1 MNTRNT
7 LRPNRR
13 NFLAGTGAAATAAIV
28 PSLTAG
34 PVAAAPASPTGPTR
48 DDTPDRV
55 YRVDGLSG
63 SAEIRVDSAGVPHI
77 SAEQHYDAFFAQG
90 FNAAR
95 DRLFQIDLWRKRG
108 LGRLAA
114 SFGPA
119 FVDQDAA
126 NRRFMYRGSMS
137 QEWLAYGSDAKRI
150 AESYAAGINAYI
162 AAAEQDSSLLPWEF
176 EFLGY
181 RPENWEPEDVVRVRS
196 HAIAGNLTSEVER
209 AYFVR
214 DFGFQYEDIRSP
226 LAADWQTAIP
236 DGLDLDLLPDDP
248 EELLSV
254 YALATAGVEFREEDL
269 QAVEFGAPSLSGHT
283 VQRGEAA
290 ANGSSAVGGEQ
301 AGDGAGTRS
310 PYRRPKEGSNTWAV
324 APEHT
329 ATEGP
334 LIASD
339 PHRGQGVPSLRYI
352 AHLSAPGMN
361 VIGAGEPG
369 LPGVSLGHN
378 ETIAFGLTIFDMDQ
392 EDLYVY
398 ETNPDNANE
407 YRYQDRWVPME
418 VEQAEIEV
426 RDGEPVVVDLKFT
439 RHGPVI
445 YEDEE
450 RGVAFAV
457 RTAWSAPGT
466 GAYFGSVEY
475 MRAQNWD
482 EFLAAMNRW
491 GAPGENQQYAD
502 VEGNIGWKP
511 GGKAPVRENW
521 DGLLP
526 VPGDGRYEWDGFYSM
541 DKLPVNFNPDRGWL
555 QTNNEMRLFDDF
567 ENGPQDEY
575 VERKIGF
582 EALQTARATRTREL
596 LAEVED
602 ATVESMNELWR
613 DRLSVPARSIIAE
626 IGGVSTDDEDVQQ
639 AIELLQDWD
648 YQMVND
654 SAAAALFDVWTALH
668 GASGVGEGFLGQA
681 LVSAAVTDPDAA
693 ERIGVPH
700 ETVVPEMVASP
711 EEWFTGDVVAKRDQA
726 IVTSLRDAVDKLTED
741 QGADPAQWRYGAY
754 NQQELRHA
762 LSDLV
767 DFRTR
772 RQIDIGPEERYVVNN
787 TIADEG
793 ASWRYIAEPGN
804 WDQAVAMNN
813 PGQSGDPESPYYDN
827 LFTQWA
833 EGETFPLHFSDDS
846 VRENTELLIWLQ
858 PS

>member
-1 MNTRNT
+1 MNKSDDV
-7 LRPNRR
+7 RPSRR
-13 NFLAGTGAAATAAIV
+13 TFLTGTGALAAAAV
-28 PSLTAG
+28 APS
-34 PVAAAPASPTGPTR
+34 VAASPASAAPAGSTAQE
-48 DDTPDRV
+48 TPDHV

-63 SAEIRVDSAGVPHI
+63 PAEIRVDSAGVPHI
-77 SAEQHYDAFFAQG
+77 AAEHHYDAFFAQG

-137 QEWLAYGSDAKRI
+137 QEWLAYGNDAQRI

-162 AAAEQDSSLLPWEF
+162 AAAEQDTSLLPWEF

-181 RPENWEPEDVVRVRS
+181 SPERWEPEDVVRVRS
-196 HAIAGNLTSEVER
+196 HAIAGNLTGEVER

-226 LAADWQTAIP
+226 LAAGWQTAIP
-236 DGLDLDLLPDDP
+236 EGLNLDLLPDDP
-248 EELLSV
+248 DELLSV
-254 YALATAGVEFREEDL
+254 YLLATADVELREEDL
-269 QAVEFGAPSLSGHT
+269 EAVEFGSPTLRGHT
-283 VQRGEAA
+283 VQRGETASNAPDAA
-290 ANGSSAVGGEQ
+290 DEGR
-301 AGDGAGTRS
+301 GDGSGTGS
-310 PYRRPKEGSNTWAV
+310 PYRRPNEGSNTWAV
-324 APEHT
+324 APQHT

-352 AHLSAPGMN
+352 AHLNAPGMN

-378 ETIAFGLTIFDMDQ
+378 ENIAFGLTIFDIDQ

-398 ETNPDNANE
+398 ETNPENPTE
-407 YRYQDRWVPME
+407 YRYQGRWIPME
-418 VEQAEIEV
+418 IEEAEIEV
-426 RDGEPVVVDLKFT
+426 RGGDPVVVALKFT

-450 RGVAFAV
+450 RHVAFAV

-511 GGKAPVRENW
+511 GGKTPVRENW

-541 DKLPVNFNPDRGWL
+541 DKLPVNVNPDRGWL

-575 VERKIGF
+575 VQRKIGF

-596 LAEVED
+596 LADVQD
-602 ATVESMNELWR
+602 ATVQSMNELWR
-613 DRLSVPARSIIAE
+613 DRLSIPARSIIGELDA
-626 IGGVSTDDEDVQQ
+626 IATDDQDVQQ
-639 AIELLQDWD
+639 AIALLRNWD
-648 YQMVND
+648 YQMGND

-668 GASGVGEGFLGQA
+668 GAPGVGAGFLGQA
-681 LVSAAVTDPDAA
+681 LVSAVVDDAEAV
-693 ERIGVPH
+693 ERIGVPD
-700 ETVVPEMVASP
+700 ETVVPEMVANP
-711 EEWFTGDVVAKRDQA
+711 EDWFTGDVVAKRDQA
-726 IVTSLRDAVDKLTED
+726 VVTSLRHAVDKLTED
-741 QGADPAQWRYGAY
+741 QGDDPGQWRYGAY

-772 RQIDIGPEERYVVNN
+772 RQIDIGPRERFVVNN

-793 ASWRYIAEPGN
+793 ASWRYIAEAGN

-827 LFTQWA
+827 LFASWA
-833 EGETFPLHFSDDS
+833 AGETFPLHFSDEA
-846 VRENTELLIWLQ
+846 VRDNTEVLIWLR